1 MQTIN
6 DAFINA
12 ILADAV
18 YVDDIVNENVAKLT
32 DGLTERMGPELAK
45 FIAENF
51 KVISQDIQAD
61 IHL

>member
-18 YVDDIVNENVAKLT
+18 YVDDIVNKDVAELT
-32 DGLTERMGPELAK
+32 SALTNRMGSKLAK

-51 KVISQDIQAD
+51 KVVSLGA
-61 IHL
+61 